1 MIVCRHTTLGS
12 DGPEAE
18 IDQRAG
24 LRGAHKI
31 RTMTERF
38 IDSKRPFVI
47 AEIALAHDG
56 SLGMAHAFVDAAA
69 QAGADAVKFQTH
81 IATAESTFDEPFRV
95 AFSRQDLKRYDYWR
109 RTAFTAEQW
118 QELAAHAKQ
127 RGVTFLSSPFSVEA
141 VHLLAGLGVSTLEG
155 AIRRGALARFA
166 RGHAG
171 DGRTHSRKHGDE
183 PLAGDRCNRC
193 LAAFASG

>member
-1 MIVCRHTTLGS
+1 MICDRVQAHDTSVGWSRGW
-12 DGPEAE
+12 DY
-18 IDQRAG
+18 QRAG
-24 LRGAHKI
+24 LRGVRKI
-31 RTMTERF
+31 RTMTERS

-81 IATAESTFDEPFRV
+81 IATAESTFDEPFRI

-118 QELAAHAKQ
+118 QELAAHAEQ

-141 VHLLAGLGVSTLEG
+141 VHLAGQAWCSNLEG
-155 AIRRGALARFA
+155 TIRRDALARFA
-166 RGHAG
+166 RGPSGERRAP
-171 DGRTHSRKHGDE
+171 SRKHGDE
-183 PLAGDRCNRC
+183 PLAGN
-193 LAAFASG
+193 